1 METGRKKDI
10 GGWLHLSD
18 GQSSGD
24 PRMGKERLDQFL
36 NIHTGSA
43 QGGSW
48 GLLARPIQVALHEY
62 EKMDSSWEV
71 FFQRHTTPCVNFPG
85 KQFK

>member
-1 METGRKKDI
+1 MLGSIEIGDRKKEKDI

-18 GQSSGD
+18 GQFSGD

-48 GLLARPIQVALHEY
+48 GLLARPIQVALNTRRWIHY
-62 EKMDSSWEV
+62 GKFSFRD
-71 FFQRHTTPCVNFPG
+71 TPYRA
-85 KQFK
+85 